1 MKRKLFLCVALL
13 VLFMAGGCSS
23 DFMTSIYND
32 DSRIVEESDSYNRV
46 RYVQNIRNNKCK
58 ISAGKMEGMS
68 TLWSCRASRDM
79 EADIIY
85 KIQVEKGK
93 VKLVLIAPDD
103 TLTTVTEVT
112 SDTSEEHSEAV
123 LELKEGMN
131 RIKIVAGEDTKFK
144 MEMSVSEGEFKG
156 GD

>member
-13 VLFMAGGCSS
+13 VLFTAGGCSS

-46 RYVQNIRNNKCK
+46 RYVQ
-58 ISAGKMEGMS
+58 S

-103 TLTTVTEVT
+103 TLTIVTEVT

-144 MEMSVSEGEFKG
+144 MEVSVSEGEFKG